1 MKSIARLWCGVA
13 FACGMLASNAHAAN
27 IILVD
32 RGGVTGSAAERV
44 YQTAAAYYGAMLTN
58 DVDVRF
64 AVSFEPLA
72 SGNLG
77 EAGPVAMT
85 YSVADWQNRV
95 TASRSNSLLDQT
107 VVLPTLTNGAAAFIK
122 NGTGANGLGI
132 DTATRMFDNDV
143 DGSQANNNRFLSIS
157 TALTRAIGGDA
168 FYGSDNPDQLD
179 GNIFFNSTPAYDFDA
194 SDGLEAGKVD
204 FLSVVLHEMGH
215 ALGFTSGLEYADFY
229 GAPNGPVRDF
239 GNTLNFNEYALN
251 TALDMFR
258 YSTDPSGV
266 APGTGPA
273 LDLSVGTAS
282 YFSLDGGATAFKNNL
297 FATGSQNGDGSSVSH
312 WKWSPGCNPYN
323 GVMDARICGGN
334 TFAVTALDLAAFDAM
349 GYNVSVDVL
358 GKDNGYFQTT
368 RDIATWFNS
377 AVPEPSTWTM
387 MIAGF
392 GLVGAMMRRR
402 PRSTRV
408 TVAI

>member
-1 MKSIARLWCGVA
+1 MKSMARFWCGAALV
-13 FACGMLASNAHAAN
+13 CGMLASNAHAAN

-58 DVDVRF
+58 DIDITF
-64 AVSFEPLA
+64 AVSFSPLA

-77 EAGPVAMT
+77 EAGPVSMA
-85 YSVADWQNRV
+85 YSVADWQNLV

-107 VVLPTLTNGAAAFIK
+107 VVLPTLTDGAAAFIK
-122 NGTGANGLGI
+122 NGTGANGFGI
-132 DTATRMFDNDV
+132 DNTTRMFDNDV

-157 TALTRAIGGDA
+157 TALTRAIGGEA
-168 FYGSDNPDQLD
+168 FYGSDNPERLD

-194 SDGLEAGKVD
+194 SDGLEAGKID

-215 ALGFTSGLEYADFY
+215 ALGFTSGLEYADAY
-229 GAPNGPVRDF
+229 GGPNGVARDF
-239 GNTLNFNEYALN
+239 GNTLNFNEYAIN

-258 YSTDPSGV
+258 YSTDPTGV

-282 YFSLDGGATAFKNNL
+282 YFSLDGGTTAFKDNL
-297 FATGSQNGDGSSVSH
+297 FATGAQHGDGSSVSH
-312 WKWSPGCNPYN
+312 WKWSPGCTPYN

-349 GYNVSVDVL
+349 GYNISVDVL
-358 GKDNGYFQTT
+358 GKDNAYFQTT
-368 RDIATWFNS
+368 RDIATLFNS

-392 GLVGAMMRRR
+392 GLVGGMMRRR
-402 PRSTRV
+402 PRSTRATV
-408 TVAI
+408 TI